1 MKKLYIT
8 KDRKLVI
15 DLSSI
20 ISIMKDE
27 AEVFNENKNKKE
39 KMFLITFA
47 TKSPYQPAYMTD
59 DEELRDQEFEEIT
72 KLLLEFYKAV

>member
-8 KDRKLVI
+8 KDKKLVI

-20 ISIMKDE
+20 IAIMKDE

-59 DEELRDQEFEEIT
+59 DEELRDQEFEGIT
-72 KLLLEFYKAV
+72 KLLVEIYKEV

>member
-1 MKKLYIT
+1 MKNLYIT

-20 ISIMKDE
+20 IATMKDE
-27 AEVFNENKNKKE
+27 AEVSNENKNKKE

-59 DEELRDQEFEEIT
+59 DEELRDQEFEGLT
-72 KLLLEFYKAV
+72 KSLLEFYKEV